1 MVESSKLE
9 YPGLLEDFCFTLY
22 VKCLEIA
29 LFLLKKKKKKKKKTI
44 RKISNLFNKSVNRFN
59 IIFDLTQSIYFFN
72 QIVAL

>member
-29 LFLLKKKKKKKKKTI
+29 LFLLKKKKKKKKKI
-44 RKISNLFNKSVNRFN
+44 IKSVNRFN

>member
-29 LFLLKKKKKKKKKTI
+29 LFLLKKKQKKKRLEK
-44 RKISNLFNKSVNRFN
+44 LV
-59 IIFDLTQSIYFFN
+59 IFSIK
-72 QIVAL
+72 V

>member
-29 LFLLKKKKKKKKKTI
+29 LFLLKKKKKKTI

>member
-29 LFLLKKKKKKKKKTI
+29 LFLLKKKKKKKI

>member
-29 LFLLKKKKKKKKKTI
+29 LFLLKKKKKTI

>member
-29 LFLLKKKKKKKKKTI
+29 LFLLKKKKKKRLEK
-44 RKISNLFNKSVNRFN
+44 LV
-59 IIFDLTQSIYFFN
+59 IFSIK
-72 QIVAL
+72 V

>member
-29 LFLLKKKKKKKKKTI
+29 LFLLKKKKKKKRLEK
-44 RKISNLFNKSVNRFN
+44 LV
-59 IIFDLTQSIYFFN
+59 IFSIK
-72 QIVAL
+72 V